1 MDTNWRLTTTVGVIE
16 IRAYPCPVTHLY
28 LSTENDSLYLDVTA
42 GDRAPVDMTEIADGV
57 LLHVD
62 DAGALVGI
70 EVLDLSRRGG
80 FRIDDLDATGDEAR
94 PPVFEQIERLANR
107 DPRGGAQ

>member
-1 MDTNWRLTTTVGVIE
+1 M
-16 IRAYPCPVTHLY
+16 THLY
-28 LSTENDSLYLDVTA
+28 LKPDDDSLYLDVTA
-42 GDRAPVDMTEIADGV
+42 GERSPVDMAEIADGV

-80 FRIDDLDATGDEAR
+80 FRIDDLDDPGGEPKQTI
-94 PPVFEQIERLANR
+94 FERIERIAN
-107 DPRGGAQ
+107 GGTPADQ